1 MKDFIK
7 SIKTKACSINKTI
20 IFPECMDLRFL
31 KALQVIIKDNIC
43 TPLLLEDET
52 KFKDFAKQRRV
63 TINWE
68 KVKFLNPKEHDKSF
82 ANILYKLRKNKGM
95 TASEAGKLIKDKN
108 YFACVALHEK
118 FADGI
123 VTGLIS
129 PTAKAIRPALQI
141 IKTKEKFHKVS
152 GVFFIQLGNR
162 TLMFADCAINIDPDA
177 KTLSEIIC
185 DSNETAKKF
194 GLKPKIAVLSFSTK
208 GSAKHPNIEKIKKGI
223 KLAKKKNPK
232 LIIDGELQ
240 VDAALVPEV
249 ASIKNP
255 KSSIKGD
262 ANLLIF
268 PNLEAGNIA
277 YKLTERLAGAKAV
290 GPILQG
296 LKKPV
301 NDLSRGCN
309 WIDIVNLTAF
319 TVCESAN
326 SKYKFN

>member
-1 MKDFIK
+1 
-7 SIKTKACSINKTI
+7 
-20 IFPECMDLRFL
+20 
-31 KALQVIIKDNIC
+31 DNIC
-43 TPLLLEDET
+43 TPLLIENET
-52 KFKDFAKQRRV
+52 KFKELAKQNKIRL
-63 TINWE
+63 NWE
-68 KVKFLNPKEHDKSF
+68 RVKFLNQNEHSKNF
-82 ANILYKLRKNKGM
+82 AGILYKLRKNKGL
-95 TASEAGKLIKDKN
+95 TLSKANKLIKDKN
-108 YFACVALHEK
+108 YFACITLFEGI
-118 FADGI
+118 ADGI

-129 PTAKAIRPALQI
+129 PTANAIRPALQI

-223 KLAKKKNPK
+223 KLAKIKNSK

-249 ASIKNP
+249 ATIKNP

-268 PNLEAGNIA
+268 PNLESGNIA

-301 NDLSRGCN
+301 NDLSRGCG

-319 TVCESAN
+319 TVCESAD